1 MKPEVLEQIKLK
13 KNPDAAVIKTEPK
26 KQLEKP
32 PVPVLPPPAVRKS
45 ETRKS
50 LANDRKSQLSMASIG
65 SKGKCY
71 NIIGDSHHITYSA
84 SSDLS
89 PKPDLAPFF

>member
-13 KNPDAAVIKTEPK
+13 KNPDVAVIKTEPK
-26 KQLEKP
+26 KEPEKP

-65 SKGKCY
+65 SKGKYY
-71 NIIGDSHHITYSA
+71 NFTDESHNITYIT
-84 SSDLS
+84 
-89 PKPDLAPFF
+89 